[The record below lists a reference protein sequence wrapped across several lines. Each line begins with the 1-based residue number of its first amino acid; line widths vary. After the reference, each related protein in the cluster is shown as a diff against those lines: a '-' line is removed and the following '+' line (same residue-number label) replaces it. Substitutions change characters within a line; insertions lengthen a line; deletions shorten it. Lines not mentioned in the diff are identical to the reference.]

1 MIHKVIAVGHSQA
14 VVIPKE
20 LMTQAG
26 LKHGSRVDVSFNAKD
41 GSVVL
46 KPVTS
51 ENGLDPKLAKAL
63 RRGLERYK
71 SALKEL
77 ASR

>member
-1 MIHKVIAVGHSQA
+1 MVHKIIDVGHSKA

-20 LMTQAG
+20 IVRQAG
-26 LKHGSRVDVSFNAKD
+26 LKRGSRVDVSFNAED
-41 GSVVL
+41 GSVVV
-46 KPVTS
+46 KPVAAK
-51 ENGLDPKLAKAL
+51 GDLDPKFTKAL

-71 SALKEL
+71 GALKEL